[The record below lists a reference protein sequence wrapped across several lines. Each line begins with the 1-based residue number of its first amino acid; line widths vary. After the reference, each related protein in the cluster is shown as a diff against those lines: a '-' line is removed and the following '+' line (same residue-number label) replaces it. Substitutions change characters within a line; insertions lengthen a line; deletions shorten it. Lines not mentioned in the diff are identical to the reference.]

1 MASINKFE
9 QLLEYV
15 VNGEQAKAEELFHA
29 LVVAKSREI
38 YENLINEEMEDD
50 DDVEESRDDDEDDED
65 SDDVDESWNMEA
77 SDDDDSDSDFGGDA
91 SDDALDDM
99 GSDDEEDDMGGD
111 HDGSEDEHMGHDE
124 GSEENRLSD
133 LEDAL
138 ADLKAEFEMLVK
150 GEEAEEHNNPGI
162 HDMGGDDMGG
172 DMGGDMGMDQPED
185 EGYGMFEEE
194 IEEIA
199 MSPAEMM
206 REYVDKIGEP
216 YKSGGSVSNT
226 KEGGHVGAQAGS
238 VTGSTYTKSPVAKK
252 NDMGG
257 TTANIARGGEAGK
270 GGTQGGL
277 ANPTTKEEN
286 FGNINVPGGKAG
298 KTGFTHKVSDGHG
311 TEKKGK
317 GEAGGTNTKSL
328 FR

>member
-1 MASINKFE
+1 MARINKFE

-15 VNGEQAKAEELFHA
+15 VNGEQNKAEELFHA

-38 YENLINEEMEDD
+38 YENLLAQEASEDD
-50 DDVEESRDDDEDDED
+50 GDDAEPDNDEDDENM
-65 SDDVDESWNMEA
+65 DEA
-77 SDDDDSDSDFGGDA
+77 FGDDSDNDAGDDFMGDVGADDEEGDDEFGGD
-91 SDDALDDM
+91 DM
-99 GSDDEEDDMGGD
+99 GDMGDDDEEGSSSEIDDLRD
-111 HDGSEDEHMGHDE
+111 Q
-124 GSEENRLSD
+124 
-133 LEDAL
+133 L
-138 ADLKAEFEMLVK
+138 ADLRAEFDKLVS
-150 GEEAEEHNNPGI
+150 GEEAEEHDHPGI
-162 HDMGGDDMGG
+162 HDMGGDDMGMD
-172 DMGGDMGMDQPED
+172 DMGGDGMGMDEPED

-194 IEEIA
+194 VEEIN
-199 MSPAEMM
+199 MSPAELM

-216 YKSGGSVSNT
+216 YKSGNGISNT
-226 KEGGHVGAQAGS
+226 KEGSHVGAQAGS
-238 VTGSTYTKSPVAKK
+238 VTGTTNTKSIVAKK

>member
-1 MASINKFE
+1 MATVNKFE

-15 VNGEQAKAEELFHA
+15 VNGEQDKAEELFHA

-38 YENLINEEMEDD
+38 YENLINEEMEEEEMDEAMHDDDMEESMEEEEMDEAMHDDEDMEESMDD
-50 DDVEESRDDDEDDED
+50 DDDGYGGDETDDLMHDAEDEGDD
-65 SDDVDESWNMEA
+65 SDDDH
-77 SDDDDSDSDFGGDA
+77 
-91 SDDALDDM
+91 M
-99 GSDDEEDDMGGD
+99 G
-111 HDGSEDEHMGHDE
+111 GHDE
-124 GSEENRLSD
+124 ESEDDRLDD

-150 GEEAEEHNNPGI
+150 GEKHEEEENPDI
-162 HDMGGDDMGG
+162 HGHEMDAITHHDDGMGQGDNMHGG
-172 DMGGDMGMDQPED
+172 
-185 EGYGMFEEE
+185 GMFEED

-199 MSPAEMM
+199 MSPAELM

-216 YKSGGSVSNT
+216 YKSGNGISNT
-226 KEGGHVGAQAGS
+226 KEGNHVGAQAGS
-238 VTGSTYTKSPVAKK
+238 VTGTTNTKSVVAKK

-277 ANPTTKEEN
+277 LNPTTKEEN

-298 KTGFTHKVSDGHG
+298 KTGFTHRVSDGHG

-317 GEAGGTNTKSL
+317 GEASGTNTKSL

>member
-1 MASINKFE
+1 MARINKFE

-15 VNGEQAKAEELFHA
+15 VNGEQNKAEELFHA

-38 YENLINEEMEDD
+38 YENLITQE
-50 DDVEESRDDDEDDED
+50 
-65 SDDVDESWNMEA
+65 
-77 SDDDDSDSDFGGDA
+77 SDDDDSDDAESDND
-91 SDDALDDM
+91 SDDDNMDEAFGDDNDNDESDDFMGDVEADDDEGDDEMGADDM
-99 GSDDEEDDMGGD
+99 GDMDDMG
-111 HDGSEDEHMGHDE
+111 DE
-124 GSEENRLSD
+124 GSSSEISD
-133 LEDAL
+133 LRDEL
-138 ADLKAEFEMLVK
+138 EELKAEFKKLVH
-150 GEEAEEHNNPGI
+150 GEEAEEHDHPGI
-162 HDMGGDDMGG
+162 HDMGGDDMGM
-172 DMGGDMGMDQPED
+172 DSMGGDDMGMDEPED

-194 IEEIA
+194 VEEIN
-199 MSPAEMM
+199 MSPAELM

-216 YKSGGSVSNT
+216 YKSGNGISNT
-226 KEGGHVGAQAGS
+226 KEGNHVGAQAGS
-238 VTGSTYTKSPVAKK
+238 VTGTTNTRSIVAKK

-257 TTANIARGGEAGK
+257 TTANIARGGDGGK

-277 ANPTTKEEN
+277 LNPTTKEEN

>member
-1 MASINKFE
+1 MASVNKFE

-15 VNGEQAKAEELFHA
+15 VNGEQDKADELFHA

-38 YENLINEEMEDD
+38 YENIIS
-50 DDVEESRDDDEDDED
+50 ESE
-65 SDDVDESWNMEA
+65 
-77 SDDDDSDSDFGGDA
+77 DDDSDD
-91 SDDALDDM
+91 SDDDTDESVEEAFGKDNDNDDSDDFMGDVEADNDDSDDM
-99 GSDDEEDDMGGD
+99 GDDDSDDNMGDDDMDDAMGGD
-111 HDGSEDEHMGHDE
+111 DNS
-124 GSEENRLSD
+124 SD
-133 LEDAL
+133 LADIKDQL
-138 ADLKAEFEMLVK
+138 ADLKAEFEKLLH
-150 GEEAEEHNNPGI
+150 GEEAEEHDHPGI
-162 HDMGGDDMGG
+162 HDMGGHDMGSH

-185 EGYGMFEEE
+185 EGYGMFEED
-194 IEEIA
+194 IEEIN
-199 MSPAEMM
+199 MSPAELM

-216 YKSGGSVSNT
+216 YKSGNGISNT

-238 VTGSTYTKSPVAKK
+238 VTGSTHTRSPVAGK

-257 TTANIARGGEAGK
+257 TTSNIARGGEAGK

-317 GEAGGTNTKSL
+317 GEAAGTNTKSL

>member
-38 YENLINEEMEDD
+38 YENLIEEEMEEEE
-50 DDVEESRDDDEDDED
+50 DVEEARDDDDEDDVE
-65 SDDVDESWNMEA
+65 ESWNMEA
-77 SDDDDSDSDFGGDA
+77 SDDDEGGFGGDA
-91 SDDALDDM
+91 GDDALDDM
-99 GSDDEEDDMGGD
+99 GSEDDEDDMGGD

-124 GSEENRLSD
+124 GSEDARLDD

-138 ADLKAEFEMLVK
+138 NDLKAEFEMLVK
-150 GEEAEEHNNPGI
+150 GENAEEHDHPGI
-162 HDMGGDDMGG
+162 HDMGGPDMGDEMGG
-172 DMGGDMGMDQPED
+172 DDMGMDKPED
-185 EGYGMFEEE
+185 ESYGMFEEE

-216 YKSGGSVSNT
+216 YKSGGNVSNT

-277 ANPTTKEEN
+277 LNPTTKEEN

>member
-38 YENLINEEMEDD
+38 YENLIDEEMEEEE
-50 DDVEESRDDDEDDED
+50 DVEEARNDDDEDDVE
-65 SDDVDESWNMEA
+65 ESWNMEA
-77 SDDDDSDSDFGGDA
+77 SDDDEGGFGGDA
-91 SDDALDDM
+91 GDDALDDM
-99 GSDDEEDDMGGD
+99 GSEDDEDDMGGD

-124 GSEENRLSD
+124 GSEDARLDD

-138 ADLKAEFEMLVK
+138 NDLKAEFEMLVK
-150 GEEAEEHNNPGI
+150 GENAEEHDHPGI
-162 HDMGGDDMGG
+162 HDMGGPDMG
-172 DMGGDMGMDQPED
+172 DDMGMDKPED
-185 EGYGMFEEE
+185 ESYGMFEEE

-216 YKSGGSVSNT
+216 YKSGGNVSNT

-277 ANPTTKEEN
+277 LNPTTKEEN

>member
-1 MASINKFE
+1 MASVNKFE

-15 VNGEQAKAEELFHA
+15 VNGEQAKAEDLFHA

-38 YENLINEEMEDD
+38 YENLINEEMEEEEMDEAMEEEDMDESMEEEDMDESMDD
-50 DDVEESRDDDEDDED
+50 DSGYGGDETDDMVDDMKDPEGDEPSDDDE
-65 SDDVDESWNMEA
+65 SD
-77 SDDDDSDSDFGGDA
+77 
-91 SDDALDDM
+91 
-99 GSDDEEDDMGGD
+99 
-111 HDGSEDEHMGHDE
+111 HMGHDK
-124 GSEENRLSD
+124 GSEDDRLND

-138 ADLKAEFEMLVK
+138 NDLKAEFEMLVK
-150 GEEAEEHNNPGI
+150 GEEHEEEGDPSHHGDVHMSDI
-162 HDMGGDDMGG
+162 EHDMQGGGHDEMGG
-172 DMGGDMGMDQPED
+172 
-185 EGYGMFEEE
+185 GMFEEE

-216 YKSGGSVSNT
+216 YKSGNGISNT

-238 VTGSTYTKSPVAKK
+238 VTGTTNTKSVVAKK

-277 ANPTTKEEN
+277 LNPTTKEEN
-286 FGNINVPGGKAG
+286 FRNINVPGGNAG
-298 KTGFTHKVSDGHG
+298 KTGFTHRVSDGHG

-317 GEAGGTNTKSL
+317 GETGGTNTKSL

>member
-1 MASINKFE
+1 MATVNKFE

-15 VNGEQAKAEELFHA
+15 VNGEQNKAEELFHA

-38 YENLINEEMEDD
+38 YENLINEEMEEEEDVEEARSDD
-50 DDVEESRDDDEDDED
+50 DDDDDSDDVEESWYAEASDDDEDDSDD
-65 SDDVDESWNMEA
+65 SDDEGY
-77 SDDDDSDSDFGGDA
+77 GGDETDDFI
-91 SDDALDDM
+91 DDA
-99 GSDDEEDDMGGD
+99 GNDDEESDDSM
-111 HDGSEDEHMGHDE
+111 SGHDE
-124 GSEENRLSD
+124 DSEESRLSD
-133 LEDAL
+133 IEDAL

-150 GEEAEEHNNPGI
+150 GEAHEEEENPDI
-162 HDMGGDDMGG
+162 HGHEMDAMTHGDEMDQGMGQGDDMHGG
-172 DMGGDMGMDQPED
+172 
-185 EGYGMFEEE
+185 GMFEED

-216 YKSGGSVSNT
+216 YKSGNGISNT
-226 KEGGHVGAQAGS
+226 KEGNHVGAQAGS
-238 VTGSTYTKSPVAKK
+238 VTGTTNTKSVVAKK

-277 ANPTTKEEN
+277 LNPTTKEEN

-298 KTGFTHKVSDGHG
+298 KTGFTHRVSDGHG

-317 GEAGGTNTKSL
+317 GEASGTNTKSL

>member
-1 MASINKFE
+1 MASVNKFE

-15 VNGEQAKAEELFHA
+15 VNGEQDRAEELFHA

-38 YENLINEEMEDD
+38 YENLIDEEMEEEE
-50 DDVEESRDDDEDDED
+50 DVEEARDDDEDE
-65 SDDVDESWNMEA
+65 DDVEESWNMEA
-77 SDDDDSDSDFGGDA
+77 SDDDDDSFGGDETDDMA
-91 SDDALDDM
+91 SDIEDDE
-99 GSDDEEDDMGGD
+99 GDQPSDDDDSDMD
-111 HDGSEDEHMGHDE
+111 MGHDE
-124 GSEENRLSD
+124 GSEDQRLSD
-133 LEDAL
+133 LEDQL
-138 ADLKAEFEMLVK
+138 DDLKREFQMMVH
-150 GEEAEEHNNPGI
+150 GEEHEEEGDPKHHGDMHMSDI
-162 HDMGGDDMGG
+162 EQDMGQDMGQG
-172 DMGGDMGMDQPED
+172 GNDMQGR
-185 EGYGMFEEE
+185 MFEEE

-199 MSPAEMM
+199 MSPAELM

-216 YKSGGSVSNT
+216 YKSGNGISNA

-238 VTGSTYTKSPVAKK
+238 VTGTTNTRSVVAKK

-257 TTANIARGGEAGK
+257 TTSNIARGGEAGK

-277 ANPTTKEEN
+277 LNPTTKEEN

-298 KTGFTHKVSDGHG
+298 KTGFTHRVSDGHG